1 MEKKQKKGVNQEI
14 KELISNRLD
23 IGQKKYKQD
32 VPVNDQREYTQEAL
46 EELLDACVYLSAEI
60 LRIKRLK
67 EDATRI
73 HG

>member
-1 MEKKQKKGVNQEI
+1 MEKKEKKGINQEI

-23 IGQKKYKQD
+23 TGQKKYKQD

>member
-1 MEKKQKKGVNQEI
+1 MEKKEKKGVNQEI

-23 IGQKKYKQD
+23 TGQKKYKQD
-32 VPVNDQREYTQEAL
+32 VPVNDHREYTQEAL

-60 LRIKRLK
+60 LRMKRLK

>member
-1 MEKKQKKGVNQEI
+1 MEKKEKKGVNQEI

-32 VPVNDQREYTQEAL
+32 VPVNDHREYTQEAL

-60 LRIKRLK
+60 LRIKRFK